1 MFFMRRFRALI
12 KKEMIHRLCASGTI
26 EAVEVNV
33 SSEISGKVKDVLV
46 DEGQSVKDI
55 SSVLKMRATT
65 GAWESELP
73 TVEGPC

>member
-1 MFFMRRFRALI
+1 MLR
-12 KKEMIHRLCASGTI
+12 ASGTI

-33 SSEISGKVKDVLV
+33 SSENSGKVKEVLV

-55 SSVLKMRATT
+55 SSLLKMRAIA
-65 GAWESELP
+65 GAQESELP